1 MVLTSVEYVRLI
13 AWLAYNK
20 CRITLGKTQMQKIL
34 FICYG
39 LYLVANNDNEK
50 NIQHRMFTDDTPKA
64 WPFGPVFPRTY
75 KRYREDMPINLT
87 DQEKATFLEDKDN
100 LKRVASI
107 TTQLCYLS
115 ARQLTNWSHQADSPW
130 SKALL
135 ANNKVNWN
143 ALISD
148 EDIYQFFSSTS
159 WKDGLRTQ

>member
-1 MVLTSVEYVRLI
+1 MELTSLEYIRLI

-20 CRITLGKTQMQKIL
+20 CRIILNKTQAQKIL

-39 LYLVANNDNEK
+39 LYLVANNDCER
-50 NIQHRMFTDDTPKA
+50 NIQNVMFSDDKPKA

-75 KRYREDMPINLT
+75 KRYREDIPTDLT
-87 DQEKATFLEDKDN
+87 ETEKAAFFGDANN
-100 LKRVASI
+100 LRRVANI

-143 ALISD
+143 ALIKD
-148 EDIYQFFSSTS
+148 EDIYHFFNSTS
-159 WKDGLRTQ
+159 WQVGLENQ